1 MTAGWMLYSL
11 AVGALACLAAL
22 AAERIVGI
30 WSGPRRLVWA
40 AAMAGTVLVPTLLVS
55 SLPTRARRKADIAKV
70 EVAVVRARGR
80 PVAVARPGALIR
92 VRSYVYRIARQF
104 DRPARIVWWY
114 SSALLALA
122 YLIAVARIRLERRGW
137 TEARLGGHAVLV
149 TSDVGPALVGFL
161 DPRIVVP
168 RWALDLAPLERRFML
183 HHELEHLGADDPRL
197 LMIAGLVLVVFPWNA
212 ALWWMMQRLR
222 LAIEI
227 DCDTRVVQTC
237 GAPREYGLFLL
248 AVGERRTRS
257 LPLAASLAERRSL
270 LERRIRAMTMQRPR
284 YPLLASLPLAAICT
298 GAMTLAAQTPQ
309 PVAGTV
315 ARAVAI
321 APPADRI
328 QVSPDQVRSIVASRY
343 PELAAGTADENLLTV
358 VISSAGQLVATGVSQ
373 SATVTFIK
381 PKVVTDAN
389 VDSASRA
396 LVERRLVAV
405 ARAAS
410 AGTIAPSVPSDSA
423 VLADRE
429 KVLMAKALVEAR
441 GQTEGG
447 TGMMNLAGVGQVDP
461 SLVHDMYTLTFN
473 AGEVSARPLRVRV
486 VTLSGNSTK

>member
-1 MTAGWMLYSL
+1 
-11 AVGALACLAAL
+11 
-22 AAERIVGI
+22 
-30 WSGPRRLVWA
+30 
-40 AAMAGTVLVPTLLVS
+40 
-55 SLPTRARRKADIAKV
+55 
-70 EVAVVRARGR
+70 
-80 PVAVARPGALIR
+80 
-92 VRSYVYRIARQF
+92 
-104 DRPARIVWWY
+104 
-114 SSALLALA
+114 
-122 YLIAVARIRLERRGW
+122 
-137 TEARLGGHAVLV
+137 
-149 TSDVGPALVGFL
+149 
-161 DPRIVVP
+161 
-168 RWALDLAPLERRFML
+168 
-183 HHELEHLGADDPRL
+183 
-197 LMIAGLVLVVFPWNA
+197 
-212 ALWWMMQRLR
+212 
-222 LAIEI
+222 
-227 DCDTRVVQTC
+227 
-237 GAPREYGLFLL
+237 
-248 AVGERRTRS
+248 
-257 LPLAASLAERRSL
+257 
-270 LERRIRAMTMQRPR
+270 MTMQRPR